1 MIFFKQSQFIQNRY
15 TWPKFMR
22 VRFAITLIFTTLCA
36 QLVYAQEPNRF
47 ITEQEPTRRVQDELS
62 QKQNKGVPEAV
73 ADSLRLPEVVVTE
86 RYSDREIRSTAPV
99 QILSRDQLRH
109 LHALQLSDAVKHF
122 SGAAIKDY
130 GGIGGLKTISVRSL
144 GAHHTAVAYN
154 GVSISDVQTGQV
166 DIGRFS
172 LDNVEQ
178 VTLHTGQNDQI
189 FLPATAFA
197 SASSLN
203 IRSTR
208 PNFSDGKKL
217 NGNASLKGGSF
228 GLFNP
233 SFHINMR
240 LSDKLSASLGSEWMK
255 ATGDYTYR
263 LQYGVAGVDSSS
275 MERRENSDV
284 NNLRLEG
291 ALFANFSMD
300 TKAEL
305 RIYYYRSERG
315 LPGATIFYN
324 TENFSKQRLW
334 DRTFFVQGNLEHAFT
349 NEWIIQ
355 VNAKHHRGYL
365 RYLDPAYLG
374 AGETYEDTFNQ
385 HETYGSVSLL
395 YRAFENLSFSGSS
408 DLSSA
413 TMHAERT
420 GFATPT
426 RLTSRSVAAAKWISE
441 RAMATGHLLYT
452 HTFESVLHGEAADNR
467 SKLSPYLSLSLKPF
481 AENDFRVRAFYK
493 NSFRLPTFNDLYY
506 PAVGTRNLQ
515 PEDAHQF
522 NIGLTYSSKL
532 ERISTNKDN
541 NENDWQRGS
550 HFTATLDAY
559 RNRVHNKIVAYPTG
573 NLHQWAMQNIG
584 KVAIT
589 GMDLSTE
596 GTLHLS
602 PGTTL
607 LAGANYTYQS
617 ALDKSD
623 PSRST
628 YNHQIIYT
636 PRHSGSGRLVL
647 HLPWLDLAYTLL
659 WSGQRYSNGY
669 NSEEFLMKGYSDHSF
684 SASRSLPTRLGE
696 INLQLEALNLLDKNY
711 EIVRNYPMP
720 GRSFRIN
727 TSLNF

>member
-1 MIFFKQSQFIQNRY
+1 MKGCS
-15 TWPKFMR
+15 M
-22 VRFAITLIFTTLCA
+22 ITLTFTTLFA
-36 QLVYAQEPNRF
+36 QLVYAQQPNRF
-47 ITEQEPTRRVQDELS
+47 TTEQEQTRRVQDELS
-62 QKQNKGVPEAV
+62 QKQGKGVPEAV

-99 QILSRDQLRH
+99 QILSGDQLRH

-130 GGIGGLKTISVRSL
+130 GGIGGLKTVSVRSL

-154 GVSISDVQTGQV
+154 GVAISDVQTGQV
-166 DIGRFS
+166 DIGRLS

-203 IRSTR
+203 IRSAR
-208 PNFSDGKKL
+208 PNFSDGKRLDGK
-217 NGNASLKGGSF
+217 ASLKGGSF

-233 SFHINMR
+233 SFHINTR
-240 LSDKLSASLGSEWMK
+240 LSDRFSASLGSEWMK
-255 ATGDYTYR
+255 ATGDYPYL

-291 ALFANFSMD
+291 ALFGNFSMD

-305 RIYYYRSERG
+305 RAYYYRSERG
-315 LPGATIFYN
+315 LPGATIYYN

-334 DRTFFVQGNLEHAFT
+334 DRTFFVQGNMEHAFSS
-349 NEWIIQ
+349 EWIVQ
-355 VNAKHHRGYL
+355 ANAKHHRGYL

-374 AGETYEDTFNQ
+374 TGGKYEDIFNQ

-420 GFATPT
+420 AFATPT
-426 RLTSRSVAAAKWISE
+426 RLTSRSVVATKWVSE
-441 RAMATGHLLYT
+441 RTMATAHLLYT
-452 HTFESVLHGEAADNR
+452 HTFESVLQGEVADNR

-506 PAVGTRNLQ
+506 PAVGTRDLQ
-515 PEDAHQF
+515 PEDAHQL
-522 NIGLTYSSKL
+522 NIGLTYSRELEGMSK
-532 ERISTNKDN
+532 NKDN
-541 NENDWQRGS
+541 NENGWQKEN

-559 RNRVHNKIVAYPTG
+559 RNRVNNKIVAYPTG
-573 NLHQWAMQNIG
+573 NLHQWAMLNLG

-589 GMDLSTE
+589 GVDLSVE
-596 GTLHLS
+596 GSIHLTRA
-602 PGTTL
+602 TTL

-617 ALDKSD
+617 ALDKSN

-669 NSEEFLMKGYSDHSF
+669 NSEEFLMNGYSDHSF
-684 SASRSLPTRLGE
+684 SASKALPTRFGE
-696 INLQLEALNLLDKNY
+696 INLQLEALNLLDQNY

>member
-1 MIFFKQSQFIQNRY
+1 M
-15 TWPKFMR
+15 
-22 VRFAITLIFTTLCA
+22 ITLIFNTLCA
-36 QLVYAQEPNRF
+36 QLVYAQQPNRF
-47 ITEQEPTRRVQDELS
+47 TTEQEQTRRVQGELS
-62 QKQNKGVPEAV
+62 QKQGKGAPEAV
-73 ADSLRLPEVVVTE
+73 ADTLRLPEVVVTE
-86 RYSDREIRSTAPV
+86 RYSSREVRSTAPV
-99 QILSRDQLRH
+99 QILSGDQLRH

-154 GVSISDVQTGQV
+154 GVAISDVQTGQV

-208 PNFSDGKKL
+208 PDFSDGKQF
-217 NGNASLKGGSF
+217 NGKTSLKGGSF

-233 SFHINMR
+233 SFHINTR
-240 LSDKLSASLGSEWMK
+240 LSDRFSASLGSEWMK
-255 ATGDYTYR
+255 ATGDYPYR

-275 MERRENSDV
+275 LERRENSDV

-291 ALFANFSMD
+291 ALFGNFSMD

-305 RIYYYRSERG
+305 RTYYYRSKRG

-334 DRTFFVQGNLEHAFT
+334 DRTFFVQGNLEHAFS

-374 AGETYEDTFNQ
+374 AGGKYEDIFNQ

-420 GFATPT
+420 AFATPT
-426 RLTSRSVAAAKWISE
+426 RLTSRSVAAAKWVSE
-441 RAMATGHLLYT
+441 RTMATAHLLYT
-452 HTFESVLHGEAADNR
+452 HTFESVLQGEAADNR
-467 SKLSPYLSLSLKPF
+467 TKLSPYLSLSVKPF

-522 NIGLTYSSKL
+522 NIGLTYSRK
-532 ERISTNKDN
+532 
-541 NENDWQRGS
+541 RGQKGN

-573 NLHQWAMQNIG
+573 NLHQWAILNLG

-589 GMDLSTE
+589 GVDLSSE
-596 GTLHLS
+596 GSIRLT
-602 PGTTL
+602 PTTIL

-669 NSEEFLMKGYSDHSF
+669 NSAEFLMKGYSDHSF